1 MPAIRRRPGAASVA
15 VLGGFVLAVGA
26 AQGVAPEWARAAGLD
41 VWNAA
46 AARDELA
53 AGVAAGERMD
63 ARNARI
69 VTQMVES
76 DAVADRVAAG
86 LPLAAAVAELE
97 AVNADRPGWEC
108 GLRATHYDAPTH
120 RHRIARYVAVK
131 LAARTPDP
139 FAWAVLAARLDAEY
153 RAL

>member
-15 VLGGFVLAVGA
+15 VLGGFVFAVGA
-26 AQGVAPEWARAAGLD
+26 AQLVAPEWARAAGLD

-46 AARDELA
+46 AAHADLA
-53 AGVAAGERMD
+53 AAESAGERMD
-63 ARNARI
+63 ARSARTAAQI
-69 VTQMVES
+69 AES
-76 DAVADRVAAG
+76 DAVADRVAGG

-97 AVNADRPGWEC
+97 AVNDDRPGWEAS
-108 GLRATHYDAPTH
+108 RETYYADAPTH
-120 RHRIARYVAVK
+120 RHRVARYAIVK
-131 LAARTPDP
+131 LNARTTDP